1 MMRRPAILLAT
12 AGALAVAVVLGWR
25 WWTSPPLEDAKRL
38 AAAVTAAPASADGA
52 VVLAKPARAARWLT
66 SHPQALVL
74 LKLAAPSANKTLPRI
89 RGFLVALAS
98 EARGPFCVWW
108 RGPELA
114 VGAEVG
120 PGPAKALQQLAAL
133 EGLTFR
139 ARPAAG
145 DVLIVV
151 ASSSS
156 ALLEQGETSPQPR
169 IGPGMLT
176 ALARCGGRWW
186 RVRAGRSTLE
196 LAAGD
201 PPELPGP
208 TAVDFV
214 ATSDLA
220 ALVAAVAPLDW
231 LPSAPALIVFDGAGW
246 GVALPATTLSTDL
259 QRLLT
264 LGGDTAIERPSGAR
278 HWRGLLGDLWVLPGP
293 GVAVASR
300 LDLLGKLPREG
311 IVGETGAVHGADL
324 ARLLKRVADAADGLP
339 GSASYVAAMRRGAPL
354 IEEIR
359 IARWSLLSQGGRI
372 ELQW

>member
-1 MMRRPAILLAT
+1 M
-12 AGALAVAVVLGWR
+12 
-25 WWTSPPLEDAKRL
+25 
-38 AAAVTAAPASADGA
+38 
-52 VVLAKPARAARWLT
+52 
-66 SHPQALVL
+66 VL
-74 LKLAAPSANKTLPRI
+74 LKLAAPTADRTLPRI

-108 RGPELA
+108 RGAELA

-120 PGPAKALQQLAAL
+120 PDPAKALQQLAAL
-133 EGLTFR
+133 EGLAFR

-145 DVLIVV
+145 GALTVA
-151 ASSSS
+151 ASSTS
-156 ALLEQGETSPQPR
+156 ALLEQGENGPHPR
-169 IGPGMLT
+169 LGPGTLT

-201 PPELPGP
+201 PLELPPP
-208 TAVDFV
+208 TAVDLI

-220 ALVAAVAPLDW
+220 GLVAAVAPLDW
-231 LPSAPALIVFDGAGW
+231 LPSVPALILFDSTGW
-246 GVALPATTLSTDL
+246 GVTLPATALSRDL
-259 QRLLT
+259 RRLLT
-264 LGGDTAIERPSGAR
+264 LGGDTAIERPPGAR

-324 ARLLKRVADAADGLP
+324 ARLLMRVADAADGLP
-339 GSASYVAAMRRGAPL
+339 GSTSYVAAMRRGAPL
-354 IEEIR
+354 IEELR
-359 IARWSLLSQGGRI
+359 IARWSVLPQGGRV